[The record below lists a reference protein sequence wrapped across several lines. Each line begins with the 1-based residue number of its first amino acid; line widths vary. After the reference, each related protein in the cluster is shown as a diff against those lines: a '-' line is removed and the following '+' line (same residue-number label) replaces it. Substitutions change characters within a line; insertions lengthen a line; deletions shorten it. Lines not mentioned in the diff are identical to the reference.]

1 MAAGIFRLLE
11 ESPEEQKRRRTS
23 FLAACVAE
31 VAAVGL
37 LTVVCAYYA
46 TTAAAHVR
54 RYMLLTFSS
63 SVEQKLLAKPPELR
77 KARPKIVAPYVLPH
91 PRVELPRV
99 SEPQIRADVRVPM
112 VTDRPVTP
120 PTAVPEPPRF
130 TPPPP
135 AIHTGLFEQTPE
147 KQVIENTPAILVQTG
162 GFGAPHGLAR
172 QAQGGNQGNV
182 PKLGSFDLAA
192 GPGDGNGSGGAE
204 GRTQTVSDAGFGSR
218 RGVTSI
224 NEVDESDKSRRVAAS
239 GFGDGGVGSGGDA
252 GSARGATAA
261 VRTGAF
267 AAAQPAQKP
276 ASAQTAAA
284 PEIRPVEIL
293 SKPSPQYT
301 EEARHLGVQGEV
313 VLSVV
318 FQADGTLKVVGVI
331 RSLGHG
337 LDQMAEQAATQIR
350 FKPAEQAGKPTSFAA
365 ILHIEFRL
373 A

>member
-1 MAAGIFRLLE
+1 MAAGVFRLLE
-11 ESPEEQKRRRTS
+11 ESPEEQKRRRAS
-23 FLAACVAE
+23 FVAAFVAE

-37 LTVVCAYYA
+37 LAVVCAYYVK
-46 TTAAAHVR
+46 TAATHVR
-54 RYMLLTFSS
+54 RYVVLTFSS
-63 SVEQKLLAKPPELR
+63 SVERELRAKAPELR
-77 KARPKIVAPYVLPH
+77 KAPPKTIAPYVLPH

-99 SEPQIRADVRVPM
+99 TEPQIRADVRVPM
-112 VTDRPVTP
+112 VNDQLVIPPSTVT
-120 PTAVPEPPRF
+120 EPRRL

-135 AIHTGLFEQTPE
+135 TIHTGLFGQTPE
-147 KQVIENTPAILVQTG
+147 KQVTENTPTILVQTG
-162 GFGAPHGLAR
+162 GFGAPQGLAG
-172 QAQGGNQGNV
+172 QAQGGNHGNV

-192 GPGDGNGSGGAE
+192 GPGNGNGSGGAE
-204 GRTQTVSDAGFGSR
+204 GRTQVVADAGFGSR
-218 RGVTSI
+218 RAVTSI
-224 NEVDESDKSRRVAAS
+224 NEVDESDRSHRVAAS
-239 GFGDGGVGSGGDA
+239 GFGNGGVGSGGDS
-252 GSARGATAA
+252 GSAHGAPAA

-267 AAAQPAQKP
+267 SATQPAQKP

-331 RSLGHG
+331 KSLGHG
-337 LDQMAEQAATQIR
+337 LDQMAEQAAAQIR
-350 FKPAEQAGKPTSFAA
+350 FKPAEQAGRPTSFPA